1 MSDPDY
7 RHTSL
12 LWAGPEHAAELAAL
26 HKTLFPDAW
35 DASAF
40 EKLLAHPGS
49 IAFLAR
55 LGSPPHTAGFILGQ
69 IAADEAE
76 VLTLGVR
83 GDRQRHGIG
92 RRLVEALVRAAR
104 KADVRRL
111 YLEVGT
117 ANASALALYRVMG
130 FTQVAVRKGYYQRA
144 AGPPEDACV
153 LSLTL

>member
-7 RHTSL
+7 RHISL
-12 LWAGPEHAAELAAL
+12 LWAGPEHAAELAEQ
-26 HKTLFPDAW
+26 HKALFPEAW
-35 DASAF
+35 DAAAF
-40 EKLLAHPGS
+40 EKLLTHPGS

-55 LGSPPHTAGFILGQ
+55 LGAPPHTAGFILGQ

-92 RRLVEALVRAAR
+92 RRLVEALARAAR
-104 KADVRRL
+104 KSDVRRL
-111 YLEVGT
+111 FLEVGT
-117 ANASALALYRVMG
+117 ANAPAIRLYRALG
-130 FTQVAVRKGYYQRA
+130 FSEIAVRKGYYQRA
-144 AGPPEDACV
+144 GAPAEDASV